1 MGPHADRVMWVQRG
15 LSVLLG
21 SHGRLVMEL
30 GWETAFSLPGLGSG
44 YRTLPY
50 VLAYTCLVPVGISG
64 SHSPTKFNTLSL
76 PFTTFES

>member
-1 MGPHADRVMWVQRG
+1 MGPHADRVMWVQRR

-30 GWETAFSLPGLGSG
+30 GWEPVLSLPSLGSG
-44 YRTLPY
+44 YCTLPY
-50 VLAYTCLVPVGISG
+50 VLAYTCLIPEGISG
-64 SHSPTKFNTLSL
+64 SHSPTKFKALSL